1 MENELQLSKR
11 SQARKRVLMDKA
23 TIIRQSF
30 EIKQLEAQL
39 IKRDERI
46 EQLEAV
52 IKNLTKRIA
61 ELKAKP
67 IKRRRKNYN

>member
-1 MENELQLSKR
+1 
-11 SQARKRVLMDKA
+11 MDKA

-39 IKRDERI
+39 IKKDELI
-46 EQLEAV
+46 EKQATV
-52 IKNLTKRIA
+52 IKNLVKRIA

-67 IKRRRKNYN
+67 IKRKRV

>member
-1 MENELQLSKR
+1 MALEV
-11 SQARKRVLMDKA
+11 ATMDKA

-39 IKRDERI
+39 IKKDELI
-46 EQLEAV
+46 EQQATV

-67 IKRRRKNYN
+67 IKRKKV

>member
-1 MENELQLSKR
+1 
-11 SQARKRVLMDKA
+11 MDKA

-39 IKRDERI
+39 IKKDDLI
-46 EQLEAV
+46 KQQATV

-67 IKRRRKNYN
+67 TKRRKV